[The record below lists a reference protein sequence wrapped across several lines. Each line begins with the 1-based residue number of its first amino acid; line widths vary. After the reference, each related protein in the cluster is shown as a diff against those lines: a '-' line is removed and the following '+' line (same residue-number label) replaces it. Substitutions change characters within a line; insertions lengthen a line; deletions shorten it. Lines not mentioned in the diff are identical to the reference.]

1 MRIISA
7 GPVVTKGRYDYLMIQ
22 VENDDGAKFSIRLF
36 ADLAAT
42 LLANDQLVA
51 AVRAVLLRR
60 QHLDPKLLALRG
72 TEL

>member
-1 MRIISA
+1 M
-7 GPVVTKGRYDYLMIQ
+7 VQ
-22 VENDDGAKFSIRLF
+22 VENDDGDKFSIRLF

-42 LLANDQLVA
+42 LLANDQLAV

-60 QHLDPKLLALRG
+60 KHLDPKLLALRG